1 MRVCKANSEIYR
13 NEQPVLL
20 SLDFIIPSEKIDIS
34 LRLLHRED
42 L

>member
-20 SLDFIIPSEKIDIS
+20 GLDFIIASEKIDIS